1 MFNIFKKM
9 KRVVK
14 VEKVEKVEKPEK
26 KVSEFNVFNKEGM
39 FVRSYS
45 TEVHGKEAE
54 QLANQ
59 FALKVT
65 GTVK

>member
-9 KRVVK
+9 KK

-26 KVSEFNVFNKEGM
+26 KVAEFNVFNKEGM

-54 QLANQ
+54 QLENQ